1 MNRRSNALIYLVPLL
16 FILVALLGPLFYNYW
31 QDTDR
36 GTALAGPEAA
46 QQIPE
51 TGAGTGSN
59 GQPVN
64 TASRVDAGPGAGSA
78 GGVGGTAADGG
89 SGLTVQDKGE
99 GKPGSTGAYPAPGA
113 AGQGSGAERN
123 GVAGSVAGG
132 ATAGSTTA
140 RPPASPGGADE
151 LGREKSGYDRGMVGL
166 AVVGRQGELLFGPA
180 LLPLPA
186 AGRTPPTALD
196 VLDLAGLGYQ
206 LSSRFPGFVTA
217 IAGQENKGQAG
228 WMYKVN
234 QEIPAVTADRKTL
247 QPGDKVIWWYSN
259 KMGDPVPV
267 WEELKR

>member
-1 MNRRSNALIYLVPLL
+1 MNRRSKALIYLVPLL
-16 FILVALLGPLFYNYW
+16 LLLVALLGSLFYNYW
-31 QDTDR
+31 QGTDR
-36 GTALAGPEAA
+36 GTAMTGPEAA

-64 TASRVDAGPGAGSA
+64 TASRVDAGSGTGSA
-78 GGVGGTAADGG
+78 GVAGGTAAGGG

-99 GKPGSTGAYPAPGA
+99 GKPGSAGAPPAPGA

-123 GVAGSVAGG
+123 GVAGSAAGG
-132 ATAGSTTA
+132 ATAGSATA
-140 RPPASPGGADE
+140 RPPASPSGADE
-151 LGREKSGYDRGMVGL
+151 PGREQGGNDRGMVGL

-180 LLPLPA
+180 LLPLSN
-186 AGRTPPTALD
+186 AGRTPLSALD
-196 VLDLAGLGYQ
+196 VLELAGLSYQ
-206 LSSRFPGFVTA
+206 MSKRFPGFVTA

-247 QPGDKVIWWYSN
+247 QPGDKVVWWYSN

-267 WEELKR
+267 WEELKK